1 MVRNFL
7 CVAAVAILLSGCIS
21 VNKTERITQEK
32 PTTAST
38 PQRVKKP
45 ARVLRHVVL
54 FKFKD
59 GTTNQQIKDTENG
72 MSALPGKVDAIYDY
86 EWGTNVSP
94 ENLSEGFTHCFVITF
109 LSEAD
114 RATYL
119 PHPAHMEFGK
129 IFGRYVDKVLV
140 IDYWTKQ

>member
-7 CVAAVAILLSGCIS
+7 CVAAVAILLSGCT
-21 VNKTERITQEK
+21 NAHKTERIAGE
-32 PTTAST
+32 
-38 PQRVKKP
+38 KP

-59 GTTNQQIKDTENG
+59 GTTDQQIKAVENG
-72 MSALPGKVDAIYDY
+72 MSALPGKIDAIYDY

-129 IFGRYVDKVLV
+129 TFGRYVDKVLV

>member
-7 CVAAVAILLSGCIS
+7 CVAAVAIILSGCTS
-21 VNKTERITQEK
+21 VHKAERIAGE
-32 PTTAST
+32 
-38 PQRVKKP
+38 KP

-59 GTTNQQIKDTENG
+59 GTTKQQIKDTENG
-72 MSALPGKVDAIYDY
+72 MAALPGKIDAIYDY

-119 PHPAHMEFGK
+119 SHPAHMKFGK